1 MGGLLH
7 RNSRCK
13 KKVIKEYDLLDFQVI
28 VPNSDVSGSGRAVRA
43 ANEYAKFASE
53 ATGASV
59 GWLREKAFTDE
70 SKNII
75 SIGETARL
83 SEANFGLDISELGD
97 SGYIVKS
104 DENGNIYII
113 GGSVENGWMGLL
125 CGVYDLLNEFFGYE
139 YYADGVY
146 SLSKNVTSAKFSSG
160 DLDRKVL
167 PSFAYR
173 QRVYGFNSADSRD
186 KEFNGYRL
194 RMNRPYVCGFNG
206 SDMHDLMYAIP
217 YSEYGSAHPN
227 WYMDGYNADGG
238 QPCFTRDPD
247 GIAEVV
253 VKKMI
258 PIVTAAENENAELKG
273 LDKYFYVGMYDSK
286 NWCECSSC
294 TSYINAHGGYKVSTY
309 IYFMNKVAARI
320 RSVGRTDIKPVML
333 AYHATQDAPVK
344 ENSDG
349 TLALI
354 SEDMKLDELVTVY
367 YCPIE
372 ANYYVPFNYVGDAAR
387 SDAPSV
393 KERNA
398 LALKSLKGWGMVAE
412 NVMYYFYMEH
422 FPYHYMEFF
431 DIFGSIQ
438 ENFRV
443 AADNGGTAMYNLGQ
457 FNESASTG
465 FARLKEY
472 VNAKLMW
479 NVNENVDELIDGF
492 FANYFG
498 VASVQMRAIFDGQ
511 RAMIAE
517 KFKTH
522 PEYGDM
528 SQYAKKQMSSDLFD
542 KEKYVQWIKDFDSA
556 YETVASAYNAGTIT
570 QAEKDRLNKAI
581 KLESMS
587 FRAVYIEYFTDGR
600 SILSGDTTKKDFGYK
615 TADMKTKWKSDADE
629 LGMTMWAEHETIAE
643 HCKNW

>member
-1 MGGLLH
+1 M
-7 RNSRCK
+7 
-13 KKVIKEYDLLDFQVI
+13 I

-59 GWLREKAFTDE
+59 GWLRERAFTDE
-70 SKNII
+70 GKNFI
-75 SIGETARL
+75 SIGETTRL
-83 SEANFGLDISELGD
+83 SEVNFGLDISELGD

-113 GGSVENGWMGLL
+113 GGAVENGWMGLL

-146 SLSKNVTSAKFSSG
+146 SLNENVTSAKFLSG

-194 RMNRPYVCGFNG
+194 RMNRPYVYGFNG

-217 YSEYGSAHPN
+217 YSEYGSAHLN

-253 VKKMI
+253 VEKMI

-349 TLALI
+349 TLSLVSA
-354 SEDMKLDELVTVY
+354 DMKLDDLVTVY

-372 ANYYVPFNYVGDAAR
+372 ANYYVPFDYAGDAAR
-387 SDAPSV
+387 SDGMPSV
-393 KERNA
+393 KDRNA

-443 AADNGGTAMYNLGQ
+443 AAENGGTAMYNLGQ

-511 RAMIAE
+511 RAMFAE

-528 SQYAKKQMSSDLFD
+528 SQYAKKQMSPDLFD
-542 KEKYVQWIKDFDSA
+542 KDKYVQWIKDFDSA
-556 YETVASAYNAGTIT
+556 YEAVTSAYNAGMIT

-587 FRAVYIEYFTDGR
+587 FRAVYIEYFTKD
-600 SILSGDTTKKDFGYK
+600 GDTTQNDFGY
-615 TADMKTKWKSDADE
+615 TAADMKSSWKSDADE